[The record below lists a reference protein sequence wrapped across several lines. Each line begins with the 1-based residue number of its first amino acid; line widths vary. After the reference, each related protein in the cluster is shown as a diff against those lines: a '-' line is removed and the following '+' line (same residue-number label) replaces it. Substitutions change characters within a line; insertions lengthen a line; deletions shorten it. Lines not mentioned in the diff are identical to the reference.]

1 MVDESP
7 EPALR
12 WILDPSVVD
21 RVRAWA
27 VEVDGVEVGDR
38 GRAHARL
45 EALARERGAAAAAIA
60 IGEVEGIDAARRL
73 YRSFGVDPT
82 RHRPSSE
89 ALMRRARKGQSIH
102 RLNEVVD
109 VGNWVSLEW
118 LLPLGLYDRD
128 RVVGDQ
134 ATVRVGGTGEEYAGI
149 RKGPVHLEG
158 RLCVADRE
166 GPFGSPTSDSERT
179 CVRDGTTRV
188 AAIVFAPADV
198 EPDRLRGA
206 GEALGRRLVEHAGGR
221 VVLSVEVTAESDG
234 SSSYPRSR

>member
-7 EPALR
+7 GAVLR
-12 WILDPSVVD
+12 WSIAPEVAD

-27 VEVDGVEVGDR
+27 VEVEDVEVRDG
-38 GRAHARL
+38 GRAHDRL
-45 EALARERGAAAAAIA
+45 EALARERGAAAAPIA

-89 ALMRRARKGQSIH
+89 ALMRRARKGQSFY

-128 RVVGDQ
+128 RIVGDE
-134 ATVRVGGTGEEYAGI
+134 ATVRVGAAGEEYAGI

-158 RLCVADRE
+158 RLCVADDE

-179 CVRDGTTRV
+179 CVRDTTTRV

-198 EPDRLRGA
+198 ESTRLREA
-206 GEALGRRLVEHAGGR
+206 GTALGERLVEHAGGR
-221 VVLSVEVTAESDG
+221 VVLSAEVSGRSDG
-234 SSSYPRSR
+234 SSSSPRPR